1 MDSFNS
7 KSEKHL
13 DEVTSLWRSYLDNR
27 TTELRNKLAEHY
39 LPLVK
44 MIAGRLS
51 INLPAHVDRDD
62 LLSSGFFGLLD
73 AIDRY
78 NMERKNK
85 FETYA
90 GVRIRG
96 AMLDYLRSKDW
107 LPVGVRQ
114 KIRRYEQAVYDL
126 ESRLGR
132 AATDDELADELGMT
146 SKELKTL
153 IGQIGMA
160 TVIPLDDYL
169 QVDTPVASD
178 LGPSERLEKEE
189 VADTLA
195 TAIGKLPEKEKKV
208 VALYYYE
215 ELTLKEIGLILN
227 LSEARISQLHT
238 KAIFRMRG
246 YLERMKNGL
255 I

>member
-1 MDSFNS
+1 M
-7 KSEKHL
+7 
-13 DEVTSLWRSYLDNR
+13 
-27 TTELRNKLAEHY
+27 
-39 LPLVK
+39 
-44 MIAGRLS
+44 
-51 INLPAHVDRDD
+51 
-62 LLSSGFFGLLD
+62 
-73 AIDRY
+73 
-78 NMERKNK
+78 
-85 FETYA
+85 
-90 GVRIRG
+90 
-96 AMLDYLRSKDW
+96 
-107 LPVGVRQ
+107 
-114 KIRRYEQAVYDL
+114 RRYEQAVYDL

-132 AATDDELADELGMT
+132 SATDDELADELGMT

-169 QVDTPVASD
+169 QADTPVASD

>member
-1 MDSFNS
+1 M
-7 KSEKHL
+7 
-13 DEVTSLWRSYLDNR
+13 
-27 TTELRNKLAEHY
+27 
-39 LPLVK
+39 
-44 MIAGRLS
+44 
-51 INLPAHVDRDD
+51 
-62 LLSSGFFGLLD
+62 
-73 AIDRY
+73 
-78 NMERKNK
+78 
-85 FETYA
+85 
-90 GVRIRG
+90 
-96 AMLDYLRSKDW
+96 
-107 LPVGVRQ
+107 
-114 KIRRYEQAVYDL
+114 